1 MDTGSSRKA
10 NHKPIRPVIFLQIEF
25 DFTLDDFTRL
35 ELHILATNPVMLLW
49 GDMQT
54 YFATMKGLR
63 ALVNTI
69 LSHPYLYSF
78 KIIDIS

>member
-1 MDTGSSRKA
+1 MDTGTSCKTY
-10 NHKPIRPVIFLQIEF
+10 HKPVSPVIFLQIEF
-25 DFTLDDFTRL
+25 DFTLDDFTRF
-35 ELHILATNPVMLLW
+35 ELHILAINPVMLLR
-49 GDMQT
+49 DDLQT
-54 YFATMKGLR
+54 YFTATKGLW